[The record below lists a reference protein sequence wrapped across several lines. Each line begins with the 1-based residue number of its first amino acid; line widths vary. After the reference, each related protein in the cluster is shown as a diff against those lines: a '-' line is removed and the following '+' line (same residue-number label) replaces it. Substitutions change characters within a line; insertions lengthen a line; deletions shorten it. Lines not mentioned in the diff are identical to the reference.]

1 MAKFKCKHTGVVLE
15 FHEPHDVEGLR
26 KHPEY
31 DEVVE
36 QEEQPKVKQEKPKKE
51 PK

>member
-15 FHEPHDVEGLR
+15 FKEPHDIEGLR

-36 QEEQPKVKQEKPKKE
+36 EPVVKKEKVEPKKKKE
-51 PK
+51 